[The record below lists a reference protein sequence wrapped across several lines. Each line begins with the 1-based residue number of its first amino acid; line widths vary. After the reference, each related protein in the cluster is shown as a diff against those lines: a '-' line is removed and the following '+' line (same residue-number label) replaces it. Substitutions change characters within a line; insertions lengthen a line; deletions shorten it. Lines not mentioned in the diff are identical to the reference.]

1 MGSKNNIYSTANLSD
16 SDLKDEGNKLFSR
29 RKYDDAIGCY
39 TKAIIKN
46 PAKPTYFTN
55 RALCHLKLKRWDQ
68 ACQDCR
74 KALDLDQTLVKGHFF
89 LGQSL
94 LELECYDEA
103 IKHLQRAC
111 DLAKEQRRN
120 FGDDIASQLRLARK
134 KRFTVQEEKR
144 ICKEIE
150 LQTYINRLIN
160 DDMQNR
166 IAKLKL
172 DESLNEEAVEEQ
184 SSSIVQECE
193 NNITELNNMF
203 AKIDDNRRKRDVPD
217 FLCGKISFEILQDP
231 VITPSGITYER
242 KDIEEHLQRVG
253 HFDPVTR
260 VQLTQDQLIPNF
272 SMKEV
277 VDAFLQENE
286 WALDY

>member
-1 MGSKNNIYSTANLSD
+1 MYPPLTSLCYPKN
-16 SDLKDEGNKLFSR
+16 FSQ
-29 RKYDDAIGCY
+29 
-39 TKAIIKN
+39 IKN

-55 RALCHLKLKRWDQ
+55 RALCHLKLKRWDH

-103 IKHLQRAC
+103 IKHLQRGSNNKFRSLSDVFDCEKWFFVSTAC

-144 ICKEIE
+144 ICEEIE
-150 LQTYINRLIN
+150 LQTYINRWAWAYMPVHNSGHIWRIFFSRLIN

-172 DESLNEEAVEEQ
+172 DESLNEETTTEEE
-184 SSSIVQECE
+184 SSIVQEC
-193 NNITELNNMF
+193 
-203 AKIDDNRRKRDVPD
+203 V
-217 FLCGKISFEILQDP
+217 S
-231 VITPSGITYER
+231 S
-242 KDIEEHLQRVG
+242 
-253 HFDPVTR
+253 
-260 VQLTQDQLIPNF
+260 
-272 SMKEV
+272 
-277 VDAFLQENE
+277 
-286 WALDY
+286 

>member
-1 MGSKNNIYSTANLSD
+1 LQ
-16 SDLKDEGNKLFSR
+16 
-29 RKYDDAIGCY
+29 
-39 TKAIIKN
+39 IKN

-55 RALCHLKLKRWDQ
+55 RALCHLKLKRWDL

-150 LQTYINRLIN
+150 LQTYINR
-160 DDMQNR
+160 
-166 IAKLKL
+166 
-172 DESLNEEAVEEQ
+172 
-184 SSSIVQECE
+184 
-193 NNITELNNMF
+193 
-203 AKIDDNRRKRDVPD
+203 
-217 FLCGKISFEILQDP
+217 
-231 VITPSGITYER
+231 
-242 KDIEEHLQRVG
+242 
-253 HFDPVTR
+253 
-260 VQLTQDQLIPNF
+260 
-272 SMKEV
+272 
-277 VDAFLQENE
+277 
-286 WALDY
+286 